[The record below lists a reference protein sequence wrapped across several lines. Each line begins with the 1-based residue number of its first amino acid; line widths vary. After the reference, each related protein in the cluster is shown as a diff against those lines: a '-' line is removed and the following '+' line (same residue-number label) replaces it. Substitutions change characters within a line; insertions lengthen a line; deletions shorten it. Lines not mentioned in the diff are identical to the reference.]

1 MRPLVWQAILQPA
14 EMKVP
19 ATALQFDALGC
30 RNQLRRFSLQQDVCY
45 WMNHEAASAVSG
57 DMGGRGVAT
66 INTAI
71 EVRGGFLLCS
81 PSGSRCVTSIK
92 VAGVAGDKSE

>member
-71 EVRGGFLLCS
+71 EVRGGVPAVFPERVPVCHIHQ
-81 PSGSRCVTSIK
+81 SGRCGRRQV
-92 VAGVAGDKSE
+92 